1 MKKSLFAVAA
11 ATAFAGAAQAQS
23 SVTVY
28 GILDV
33 GFTGSS
39 VVNPTSN
46 TVKPVTVSSGFNG
59 AGQQQTSRI
68 GFRGMEDLGGGMSAF
83 FTIETN
89 LLPDSTQ
96 GSLTI
101 NRQTFAGLAKKG
113 IGSASIGQQYT
124 PIFNLA
130 ATTNPGQYNGTIGD
144 LIYVSNNAFD
154 NSTSVTPPSSSTLA
168 NGLNTNSIGSAGYT
182 NSVSSSLFARS
193 DRMSGFQLQAMYG
206 RNAKTASATVTD
218 NQIWGLGLDYQF
230 QKLTVNTAYQSL
242 MFDGTNG
249 STLTAGTSSGVS
261 GTNSSTGVLPT
272 SNVRDNQFYAGAT
285 YDFGVLKAY
294 LQYSN
299 RQVIAMQNVNS
310 QWKRTAQQVG
320 VRGFVTKTVEG
331 WASVGNGKV
340 STFPTASVTSQDINI
355 SGFQVG
361 SNYWL
366 SKRTNLY
373 AIYGAMNANES
384 ATFIT
389 GSGAQG
395 KQYALG
401 LRHTF

>member
-28 GILDV
+28 GIFDV

-46 TVKPVTVSSGFNG
+46 TVKPVTVSSGFSG

-83 FTIETN
+83 FTIEAN
-89 LLPDSTQ
+89 LLPESAQ

-101 NRQTFAGLAKKG
+101 NRQTFAGLAQKG
-113 IGSASIGQQYT
+113 IGSVSIGQQYT

-154 NSTSVTPPSSSTLA
+154 NATAVTPPSSSTVA
-168 NGLNTNSIGSAGYT
+168 NALNSNSIGSAGYT

-206 RNAKTASATVTD
+206 RNAKTANATVTD

-242 MFDGTNG
+242 MFDGTN
-249 STLTAGTSSGVS
+249 SSSLTAGTSSGVS

-285 YDFGVLKAY
+285 YDFGVLRAY

-320 VRGFVTKTVEG
+320 VRGNVTKTVEG

-340 STFPTASVTSQDINI
+340 STFPTASAASQDINI

>member
-46 TVKPVTVSSGFNG
+46 TVKPVTVSSGFSG

-83 FTIETN
+83 FTIEAN
-89 LLPDSTQ
+89 LLPESAQ

-101 NRQTFAGLAKKG
+101 NRQTFAGLAQKG
-113 IGSASIGQQYT
+113 IGSVSIGQQYT

-154 NSTSVTPPSSSTLA
+154 NATAVTPPSSSTVA
-168 NGLNTNSIGSAGYT
+168 NALNSNSIGSAGYT

-206 RNAKTASATVTD
+206 RNAKTANATVTD

-242 MFDGTNG
+242 MFDGTN
-249 STLTAGTSSGVS
+249 SSSLTAGTSSGVS

-285 YDFGVLKAY
+285 YDFGVLRAY

-299 RQVIAMQNVNS
+299 RQVIAMHNVN
-310 QWKRTAQQVG
+310 
-320 VRGFVTKTVEG
+320 RG
-331 WASVGNGKV
+331 A
-340 STFPTASVTSQDINI
+340 A
-355 SGFQVG
+355 
-361 SNYWL
+361 
-366 SKRTNLY
+366 
-373 AIYGAMNANES
+373 A
-384 ATFIT
+384 
-389 GSGAQG
+389 
-395 KQYALG
+395 
-401 LRHTF
+401 